1 MGFFHSIPVPE
12 LWECFFFIPFPFPN
26 YGNVF
31 FFYSLPVPKLW
42 EWIFFIPF
50 PFPNCGNGFFPFPS
64 RSRTSR
70 MDFLIPVPVPDL
82 PKVIPAHPCIDCP
95 QRLLLNISCASRE
108 LLAIALATLPHRQIY
123 RVDEQGN
130 ISHVVDLFRVLFVQW
145 LCKCHAM
152 LFSKSTLVVGYQ
164 E

>member
-1 MGFFHSIPVPE
+1 MFFHSRSRSRVFLGMIASDSHSRIVGMDFFHSLPVPE
-12 LWECFFFIPFPFPN
+12 LWEW
-26 YGNVF
+26 V
-31 FFYSLPVPKLW
+31 
-42 EWIFFIPF
+42 
-50 PFPNCGNGFFPFPS
+50 FPFPS
-64 RSRTSR
+64 CSRTSG
-70 MDFLIPVPVPDL
+70 MDFSIPVPVPDL

-145 LCKCHAM
+145 LCKCHEM

>member
-1 MGFFHSIPVPE
+1 MGIDFFIPFPFPNFGNV
-12 LWECFFFIPFPFPN
+12 FFFIPFPFPN
-26 YGNVF
+26 
-31 FFYSLPVPKLW
+31 LR
-42 EWIFFIPF
+42 
-50 PFPNCGNGFFPFPS
+50 NGFFPFPS